1 MCQKNM
7 TKWKKKWKIQR
18 LKQFIEDFSL
28 FIKQCYCVVWS
39 VENLQKVKTQTMCRL
54 KMEKQCFYRNSL
66 ACNSKKLGFIKEQ
79 GASGLLSSFGIKT
92 PLSRIP
98 LVGPLL
104 L

>member
-39 VENLQKVKTQTMCRL
+39 VENLQKVKTQTM
-54 KMEKQCFYRNSL
+54 EKQCFYRNSL

-79 GASGLLSSFGIKT
+79 EASGLLRSFGIKT
-92 PLSRIP
+92 PLRRIS

-104 L
+104 F

>member
-1 MCQKNM
+1 
-7 TKWKKKWKIQR
+7 
-18 LKQFIEDFSL
+18 
-28 FIKQCYCVVWS
+28 
-39 VENLQKVKTQTMCRL
+39 MCRL

-79 GASGLLSSFGIKT
+79 EASGLLSSFGIKT